1 MRQAVPNK
9 NPSMMF
15 LQGRG
20 RSADG
25 PRALQLGRG
34 MPRPSRSNMGP
45 ACEGTIWAFVKF
57 RKGTGRPRRPF
68 GLTGSI
74 EGAPIE
80 HVDASIGDFA
90 FYGLTQADGVTA
102 DLQRHFTREG
112 QTHGRGEPVVHAFER
127 VLAAPDSRDR
137 QDGGQRSLVINSYV
151 HPAWETLGERIR
163 TESIAK
169 IRARRATRHAHGAVV
184 EHGAM
189 PQAVHLE
196 ELPVGGDGVYFVAQV
211 FDDHI
216 GATKKDRLRR
226 GAQHRRGDI
235 AVDALRQPLRGAA
248 RLLQLGAEVFQD
260 LRVPPRAGKMG
271 ERPFALNET
280 EAPDDQR
287 ILSLG
292 DQLEGAVEL
301 GSARRMRP
309 SVPRAER
316 KDPHGGKRTIPV

>member
-57 RKGTGRPRRPF
+57 RKDVVR
-68 GLTGSI
+68 LTGSI

-80 HVDASIGDFA
+80 HVDASIGDPA
-90 FYGLTQADGVTA
+90 FYGLTQAYRVTA

-112 QTHGRGEPVVHAFER
+112 QTHGRGEPVVHALER
-127 VLAAPDSRDR
+127 VLAAPDPRDR

-163 TESIAK
+163 TESIAQ
-169 IRARRATRHAHGAVV
+169 IRARRATRHAHRAVV
-184 EHGAM
+184 EHGAV

-196 ELPVGGDGVYFVAQV
+196 KLPVGGDGVDFVPQV

-216 GATKKDRLRR
+216 GATEKDRL
-226 GAQHRRGDI
+226 
-235 AVDALRQPLRGAA
+235 
-248 RLLQLGAEVFQD
+248 
-260 LRVPPRAGKMG
+260 
-271 ERPFALNET
+271 
-280 EAPDDQR
+280 
-287 ILSLG
+287 
-292 DQLEGAVEL
+292 
-301 GSARRMRP
+301 
-309 SVPRAER
+309 
-316 KDPHGGKRTIPV
+316 